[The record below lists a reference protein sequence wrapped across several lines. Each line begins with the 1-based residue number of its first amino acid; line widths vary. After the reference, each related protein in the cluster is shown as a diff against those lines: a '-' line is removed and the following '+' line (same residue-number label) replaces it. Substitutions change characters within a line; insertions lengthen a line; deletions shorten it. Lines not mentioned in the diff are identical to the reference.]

1 MNSQILDKVV
11 ESGVC
16 GIKKA
21 ELKKIF
27 GNECEPSLAELANN
41 EQVIVDNKGVAHYVW
56 TKENYLSHISQNDP
70 KFKILSKLVKN
81 LENSV
86 NQMRSQISA
95 EKNDLHVPFQTQ
107 FDGSISKLSSSLG
120 WVPLSEVRQKVCDS
134 LKISQEEFYALA
146 SSLIESNQAKYEIS
160 TGGKEGII
168 VRGMLHGYV
177 RKI

>member
-1 MNSQILDKVV
+1 MNSQILEKVV

-27 GNECEPSLAELANN
+27 GSECEPSLAELTNN
-41 EQVIVDNKGVAHYVW
+41 ESVIVDNKGVAHYVW

-70 KFKILSKLVKN
+70 KFKILSKLVQN

-86 NQMRSQISA
+86 NQMRSQVPA
-95 EKNDLHVPFQTQ
+95 GKNDAGASFQTQ

-134 LKISQEEFYALA
+134 LEMSQEQFYALA

-160 TGGKEGII
+160 TGGQEGIT

-177 RKI
+177 RKL